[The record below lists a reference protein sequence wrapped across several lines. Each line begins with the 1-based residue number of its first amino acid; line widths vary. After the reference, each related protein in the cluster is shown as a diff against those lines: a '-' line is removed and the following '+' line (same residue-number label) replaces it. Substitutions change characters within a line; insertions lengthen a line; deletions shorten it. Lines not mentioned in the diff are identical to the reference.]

1 VPGRGRV
8 GEGLA
13 VGVWGSLF
21 GTTDRW
27 ANLAPL
33 YGDVYFWIN
42 TAIGLV
48 ERCKR
53 GETLQEVI
61 KGLAVGSTWPIQ
73 LGSRLF
79 FCSFLV
85 DLGYSFA
92 LNDT

>member
-1 VPGRGRV
+1 MQ
-8 GEGLA
+8 
-13 VGVWGSLF
+13 
-21 GTTDRW
+21 
-27 ANLAPL
+27 
-33 YGDVYFWIN
+33 
-42 TAIGLV
+42 
-48 ERCKR
+48 K

-79 FCSFLV
+79 FGSFLV